1 MASTTNTATKPFFTF
16 YSLKTA
22 QEGLDAST
30 QRAPCRAA
38 TLEIGAECHYHSGL
52 SNRPGKCRGPDRLK
66 NQVTTNMKTLAGAAM
81 ALLVLAFFAQ
91 PAFAE
96 GDAAAGKELGYTC
109 LGCHGID
116 GYRNAYPSYR
126 VPKLGGQ
133 KAGYL
138 EIALRGYRDGTRQ
151 HPTMEGQAASL
162 SDQDIVDVAASLAS
176 IGGDTVAAGGTQ
188 GASFDKAAACTACHG
203 QNGISVNAA
212 WPTLAGQHEDY
223 IAHSLQQY
231 RDGTRVDPVMG
242 AQAALVAEEDVARLA
257 RYFSRLEGLE
267 TTKPD

>member
-1 MASTTNTATKPFFTF
+1 MKIVASAT
-16 YSLKTA
+16 
-22 QEGLDAST
+22 
-30 QRAPCRAA
+30 
-38 TLEIGAECHYHSGL
+38 
-52 SNRPGKCRGPDRLK
+52 
-66 NQVTTNMKTLAGAAM
+66 
-81 ALLVLAFFAQ
+81 ALLLAAALLAQ

-109 LGCHGID
+109 LGCHGIE

-138 EIALRGYRDGTRQ
+138 EIALKGYRDGTRK
-151 HPTMEGQAASL
+151 HPTMVAQATSL
-162 SDQDIVDVAASLAS
+162 TDQEIQDVSAYLAS

-188 GASFDKAAACTACHG
+188 GTSFDKAAACTACHG

-223 IAHSLQQY
+223 LFNALNQY
-231 RDGTRVDPVMG
+231 RDGTRKDPIMS
-242 AQAALVAEEDVARLA
+242 AQAALIAEEDVAKLA

-267 TTKPD
+267 TTRPE